1 MQFIQETIVS
11 QRKEILKRSLF
22 ILCVGAVSI
31 IYPLINYYRGGER
44 IVETYID
51 KIIPFN
57 KYFVI
62 PYISW
67 YVYVVLF
74 MVIFC
79 VINERTY
86 YRLLISLSVGMII
99 CYVTFYI
106 FPTTV
111 PRPTIITK
119 DIFSR
124 LVLSIYKNDNPYNC
138 FPSVHVVNAMIVSIY
153 VNREKKF
160 NKLIK
165 IISSLVAILIMISTM
180 FIKQH
185 VFLDV
190 VSGIIVAYAV
200 YMSVSSYDI
209 IKKRI
214 AKIQTSEQ

>member
-1 MQFIQETIVS
+1 
-11 QRKEILKRSLF
+11 
-22 ILCVGAVSI
+22 VSI
-31 IYPLINYYRGGER
+31 IYPLINSYRGGER
-44 IVETYID
+44 IIEVYID

-62 PYISW
+62 PYVSW
-67 YVYVVLF
+67 YGYVILF
-74 MVIFC
+74 MVLFC
-79 VINERTY
+79 IINERAY

-153 VNREKKF
+153 VNREEKF
-160 NKLIK
+160 NKTIK
-165 IISSLVAILIMISTM
+165 IISSSVAFLIVVSTM

-185 VFLDV
+185 VFVDV

-200 YMSVSSYDI
+200 YMAVCSFDI

-214 AKIQTSEQ
+214 AKSEIIEITEITEE

>member
-1 MQFIQETIVS
+1 
-11 QRKEILKRSLF
+11 
-22 ILCVGAVSI
+22 
-31 IYPLINYYRGGER
+31 
-44 IVETYID
+44 
-51 KIIPFN
+51 
-57 KYFVI
+57 
-62 PYISW
+62 
-67 YVYVVLF
+67 
-74 MVIFC
+74 
-79 VINERTY
+79 
-86 YRLLISLSVGMII
+86 MII

-160 NKLIK
+160 NKIIK
-165 IISSLVAILIMISTM
+165 IFSSLVAILIMISTM